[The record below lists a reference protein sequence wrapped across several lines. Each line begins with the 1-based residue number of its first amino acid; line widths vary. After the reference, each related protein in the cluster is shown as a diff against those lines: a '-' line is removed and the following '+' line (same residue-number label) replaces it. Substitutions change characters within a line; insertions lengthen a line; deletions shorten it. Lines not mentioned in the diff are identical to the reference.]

1 MHLARV
7 MIVAYT
13 VLLFVYA
20 LVSLAMVISGRATAD
35 MRSGLTLG
43 GLGILAAIGMLALMM
58 IRRRN
63 IIGAGYLLA
72 GALLAA
78 SGASLQLFPEPATAA
93 APGFVFSI
101 MAAGA
106 VIGGPATYLFA
117 AASTLLLGTA
127 WLSSTQGSLQVPGV
141 TTSFADWA
149 FLIGQIGTY
158 FGLAAILHNLS
169 SSIDSTVGR
178 LRGQTDLMTQLANTD
193 ALTELANR
201 RFLFEQMG
209 NEFARARRYRRPLSL
224 LYLDLDGFKAVN
236 DRFGHMYGDEI
247 LRGVARSMRGVLRST
262 DLLARIGGDEF
273 AVLLPETTIEGA
285 INVAAKLRKAL
296 AAYSHQLS
304 HRLAPLSF
312 SAGISQ
318 MLPDDS
324 SIDDILA
331 RADQAQYRAKN
342 NGKAYICT
350 QDELE
355 AGADTADA

>member
-13 VLLFVYA
+13 VLLVVYVLA
-20 LVSLAMVISGRATAD
+20 GLAMVLSGRAVAD
-35 MRSGLTLG
+35 VRSGLTMG
-43 GLGILAAIGMLALMM
+43 GLGILAAVGVLALMM

-63 IIGAGYLLA
+63 IVGGGYLLA
-72 GALLAA
+72 GSLLAA
-78 SGASLQLFPEPATAA
+78 GGASLQIFPNPATAA

-106 VIGGPATYLFA
+106 IIGGPATYLFA
-117 AASTLLLGTA
+117 SASTLLLGAA
-127 WLSSTQGSLQVPGV
+127 WLGNLQDGLFLAGSSAGFT
-141 TTSFADWA
+141 DWA

-169 SSIDSTVGR
+169 HSIDSTVGR
-178 LRGQTDLMTQLANTD
+178 LRGQTDLMTQLAHTD
-193 ALTELANR
+193 PLTELANR
-201 RFLFEQMG
+201 RYLFDQMA

-224 LYLDLDGFKAVN
+224 LYLDLDGFKAIN

-247 LRGVARSMRGVLRST
+247 LRGVARSMRAVLRST

-273 AVLLPETTIEGA
+273 GVLLPETNIEGA

-304 HRLAPLSF
+304 ARLAPLSF

-318 MLPDDS
+318 MVPEDG

-331 RADQAQYRAKN
+331 RADKAQYRAKN

-355 AGADTADA
+355 AGA